1 MHLSATARTISR
13 RIGVCV
19 AGAAIALSS
28 LSAYAGSADPNKV
41 LHVSFEAADD
51 GFDLTRTN
59 SLYTHWLMEAVFEP
73 LLTYDY
79 LARPAKLRPN
89 TAEAMPDVSD
99 NGKTWTFHLKKGIYF
114 TPDPAFKGQKRELV
128 AADYAYSIKR
138 HMDPKMRSPQEGN
151 FRGKI
156 TGLDELAAKAKKTG
170 KFDYDAPIAGLETPD
185 RYTLRV
191 RLNAPDYTL
200 LYYFAQSSTAA
211 QAREVVEQYGEQI
224 GLHPVGTGPYMLKQY
239 VPRSKIILEANP
251 DYRGFIWDFQST
263 GDAWDDQI
271 VRDMKGKH
279 MPQVGRVE
287 VSIIDEEQARWL
299 GFDSGQLDFEQLG
312 LPAAPRVLDGDKLKL
327 ELASRG
333 IRLNRYVAPEIRY
346 TYFNFNDPVLGGY
359 GKDKIA
365 LRRAIAM
372 AYNIDD
378 EIAQV
383 WFGQAV
389 RAQGRVPPGV
399 TGFDP
404 AYRKSIGY
412 DPELAVKLLDRFGY
426 KKAPDGWRTMPDG
439 KPLVVTIH
447 SGPIARDVAMM
458 EVWKR
463 SLDRIGIRTT
473 FPVAR
478 FADNLKSA
486 YRCDLSMWGLGG
498 SAGIPDGIDFL
509 EAFLSTKAYQGNF
522 GCYHSDAYDEAYHK
536 AETLPPGPERTALYS
551 HMQRILEADTVEVT
565 ELWRIRNWLIHPWVK
580 GFKKHPIMNADWAY
594 LDVEKH

>member
-1 MHLSATARTISR
+1 MNMKRGMQCAKWM
-13 RIGVCV
+13 
-19 AGAAIALSS
+19 AGLICGLALQ
-28 LSAYAGSADPNKV
+28 LPVWAKADPNKV

-59 SLYTHWLMEAVFEP
+59 SLYTHWLMEAMFDP

-89 TAEAMPDVSD
+89 TAEAMPEISAD
-99 NGKTWTFHLKKGIYF
+99 GKTYTFHLKKGIYF

-128 AADYAYSIKR
+128 ANDYAYSIKR
-138 HMDPKMRSPQEGN
+138 HMDPQWRSPQEGN
-151 FRGKI
+151 FKGKI
-156 TGLDELAAKAKKTG
+156 AGLDELADKAKKTG
-170 KFDYDAPIAGLETPD
+170 RFDYDAPVAGLETPD

-200 LYYFAQSSTAA
+200 LYFFAQSSTAA

-251 DYRGFIWDFQST
+251 DYRGFIWDFKSS

-271 VRDMKGKH
+271 VRDMKGKD

-287 VSIIDEEQARWL
+287 VSIVEEEQARWL

-312 LPAAPRVLDGDKLKL
+312 LPATPKVLDGDKLKP
-327 ELASRG
+327 EFAARG
-333 IRLNRYVAPEIRY
+333 IKLNHYVAPEARY
-346 TYFNFNDPVLGGY
+346 TYFNFKDPVVGGY
-359 GKDKIA
+359 TKEKIA

-372 AYNIDD
+372 AYNVND

-383 WFGQAV
+383 WFGQMV

-399 TGFDP
+399 AGFDP
-404 AYRKSIGY
+404 AYRSSIAY
-412 DPELAVKLLDRFGY
+412 DPELAAKLLDRFGY
-426 KKAPDGWRTMPDG
+426 KKGADGWRTMPDG
-439 KPLVVTIH
+439 KPLVVKIN
-447 SGPIARDVAMM
+447 SAPIARDVSRM

-463 SLDRIGIRTT
+463 SLDSINVHTE

-486 YRCDLSMWGLGG
+486 YQCELSMWGLGG
-498 SAGIPDGIDFL
+498 AAGIPDGIDFL
-509 EAFLSTKAYQGNF
+509 ESFLSTKAYRGNF
-522 GCYHSDAYDEAYHK
+522 GCYHSEAFDADYHK
-536 AETLPPGPERTALYS
+536 AETLPPGPERTALYM
-551 HMQRILEADTVEVT
+551 HMQRILEADTAQVVEM
-565 ELWRIRNWLIHPWVK
+565 WRMRNWLIHPWVK